1 MWFILNVSQDD
12 KTIKDMKKK
21 MTQEQFDWNIKFLKE
36 EWDYCIH
43 LINEMK
49 KDLDDY
55 TIDNHKGLS
64 EQHNFM
70 GVVRHTIGKGWYFA
84 NKENTT
90 FAQKDKIYNSFSL
103 LHYVF
108 DSIEQN

>member
-1 MWFILNVSQDD
+1 
-12 KTIKDMKKK
+12 
-21 MTQEQFDWNIKFLKE
+21 
-36 EWDYCIH
+36 
-43 LINEMK
+43 
-49 KDLDDY
+49 
-55 TIDNHKGLS
+55 
-64 EQHNFM
+64 
-70 GVVRHTIGKGWYFA
+70 VVRHTIGKGWHFA